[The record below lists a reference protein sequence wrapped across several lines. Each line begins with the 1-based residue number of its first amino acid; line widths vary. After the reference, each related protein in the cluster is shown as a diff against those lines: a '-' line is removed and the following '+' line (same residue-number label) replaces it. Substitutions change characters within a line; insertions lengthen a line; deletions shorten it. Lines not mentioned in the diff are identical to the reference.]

1 MTGPESNGRHL
12 TAEALR
18 QYIDQGSRALVP
30 VPGDPVVVLVI
41 DGANGSMCVDTPWDG
56 IAVPELSAYEHLDS
70 DVVFRDGV
78 NWARL
83 QVTGRQFLDDAHPLL
98 AALADRMQLLNE
110 AFSVAVT
117 EVLASFET
125 LFNKAEQLSRERE
138 IGLYGEL
145 LVLERLLSR
154 VSPETAL
161 AAWLGPEAAEHDFA
175 LPVGDLEV
183 KTTGSENRI
192 HWISGLDQ
200 LSPSPG
206 RDLFL
211 LSLQITLAGAG
222 PGRSLEE
229 LIEAI
234 RIILGDFRS
243 AFDDNVRSSGWRDD
257 HGRRWQR
264 WRLRSHP
271 LCVNSGCLPA
281 LTSETLAATGVDIA
295 RLHDVRYRIDVTG
308 LPAADISTDDFAPT
322 GAN

>member
-1 MTGPESNGRHL
+1 VTGPDSSGRHL
-12 TAEALR
+12 TTKALR

-30 VPGDPVVVLVI
+30 VPGVPVVVVVI
-41 DGANGSMCVDTPWDG
+41 DGSSGSMCVETPWDG
-56 IAVPELSAYEHLDS
+56 VAVPELSAYEHLDS
-70 DVVFRDGV
+70 DVVFRDGA

-83 QVTGRQFLDDAHPLL
+83 QVKGRQFLEDAHPLF
-98 AALADRMQLLNE
+98 AALADRMQLESE

-117 EVLASFET
+117 EVLDAFET
-125 LFNKAEQLSRERE
+125 LFSKAENLSRERE

-161 AAWLGPEAAEHDFA
+161 AAWLGPGAAEHDFA
-175 LPVGDLEV
+175 LPIGDLEV

-206 RDLFL
+206 RSLFL

-222 PGRSLEE
+222 PGRSLER
-229 LIEAI
+229 LIEEI
-234 RIILGDFRS
+234 RVALGNSRS
-243 AFDDNVRSSGWRDD
+243 KFDDNLRGSGWRDD

-271 LCVNSGCLPA
+271 LCMDIACLPA
-281 LTSETLAATGVDIA
+281 LTSEGLAATGVDIA
-295 RLHDVRYRIDVTG
+295 RLRDVQYRIDVTG
-308 LPAADISTDDFAPT
+308 LPAADVSTDDFAPT

>member
-1 MTGPESNGRHL
+1 MTGLESNGRHL

-18 QYIDQGSRALVP
+18 LYVDQGSRALVP
-30 VPGDPVVVLVI
+30 VPGDPVVMFVI
-41 DGANGSMCVDTPWDG
+41 DGSSGSMCVETPWDG
-56 IAVPELSAYEHLDS
+56 VAVPELSAYEHLDS
-70 DVVFRDGV
+70 DVVFREGI

-83 QVTGRQFLDDAHPLL
+83 KVNGRQFLDDAYPLF
-98 AALADRMQLLNE
+98 ATLADRLQLE
-110 AFSVAVT
+110 DDAFSVAVT
-117 EVLASFET
+117 GVLDGFET
-125 LFNKAEQLSRERE
+125 LFTKAVHLSRERE

-154 VSPETAL
+154 VSAETAL
-161 AAWLGPEAAEHDFA
+161 ATWLGPEAAEHDFA
-175 LPVGDLEV
+175 LPIGDLEV

-206 RDLFL
+206 RTLFL

-229 LIEAI
+229 LIAEI
-234 RIILGDFRS
+234 RGALGAS
-243 AFDDNVRSSGWRDD
+243 TPKFDDSLRSSGWRDD

-271 LCVNSGCLPA
+271 LCLSIACLPA
-281 LTSETLAATGVDIA
+281 LTSDTLAAAGVDIA

-308 LPAADISTDDFAPT
+308 LPAADISTNDFAPT